1 LPTNINGMRL
11 CPLRP
16 LRNQECGRNIYDT
29 LKSGQIVHF
38 LFRQNKKI
46 LYYFKYQL
54 YNLRKGLIVGIMI
67 ILGYINLGILLFLV
81 GLVISVYVHTDKKI
95 NESSERTDKKIEK
108 LSDEIKENNKSL
120 NDRIDRLYDIL
131 VHMGFREE
139 RIHRDKAA
147 NE

>member
-1 LPTNINGMRL
+1 MAG
-11 CPLRP
+11 
-16 LRNQECGRNIYDT
+16 D
-29 LKSGQIVHF
+29 
-38 LFRQNKKI
+38 
-46 LYYFKYQL
+46 
-54 YNLRKGLIVGIMI
+54 
-67 ILGYINLGILLFLV
+67 YINLGGFIALIALII
-81 GLVISVYVHTDKKI
+81 GLYVHTDKK
-95 NESSERTDKKIEK
+95 NDKLSGEIRILDDKLSNRIDK